1 MSRWSPVYA
10 PEIETGRHVKNNV
23 CTVEIK
29 IKWMI
34 RQHMTYENTYRDDT
48 KKLTKKDFI
57 YYYIIAIK
65 WGESTHFPGR
75 TGNRGETTR
84 YQP

>member
-1 MSRWSPVYA
+1 
-10 PEIETGRHVKNNV
+10 
-23 CTVEIK
+23 
-29 IKWMI
+29 
-34 RQHMTYENTYRDDT
+34 MTYENTYRDVT

-57 YYYIIAIK
+57 YYYIIAIKWGEIK